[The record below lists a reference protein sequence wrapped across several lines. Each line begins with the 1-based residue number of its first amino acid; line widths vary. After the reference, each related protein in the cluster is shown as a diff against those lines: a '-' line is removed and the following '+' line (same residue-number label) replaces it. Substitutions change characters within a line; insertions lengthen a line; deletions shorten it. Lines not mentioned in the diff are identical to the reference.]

1 MKEKI
6 LKWYK
11 LGLWTEEMIANAVA
25 KRVLTEEEMNEILK
39 GGNE

>member
-6 LKWYK
+6 LKWFK
-11 LGLWTEEMIANAVA
+11 QGLWTEVMVRNAFS
-25 KRVLTEEEMNEILK
+25 KGVLTEEEMNEIL

>member
-6 LKWYK
+6 LKWFK
-11 LGLWTEEMIANAVA
+11 LGLWTEEMVHNAVE
-25 KRVLTEEEMNEILK
+25 KKVLTEEEMNEILN

>member
-6 LKWYK
+6 LKWFK
-11 LGLWTEEMIANAVA
+11 LGLWTEEMIRNAVE
-25 KRVLTEEEMNEILK
+25 KKVLTKEEMNEILN

>member
-6 LKWYK
+6 SKWYK
-11 LGLWTEEMIANAVA
+11 LGLWTEVMVRNAFN
-25 KRVLTEEEMNEILK
+25 KGVLTEEDMNEIL